1 MDQFKTIW
9 TKMKAKKEAEEASED
24 DENDSETENDD
35 SKTESS
41 NGLTPPQG
49 PIIIR
54 HNQLAPKHPSDNT
67 SILLDVET
75 FQSLG
80 KMQPFTVSIS
90 SSALLVLDL
99 HSHMV
104 KDSVCGYLAGQWDLN
119 SHNLA
124 VTHSFPCLTRHPE
137 EAARI
142 ESEIYSQ
149 IYGRHLSLVGWYRS
163 SPGGV
168 PALPSL
174 KDSEAQLDYQLKL
187 LGELNIFF

>member
-1 MDQFKTIW
+1 
-9 TKMKAKKEAEEASED
+9 MKAKKEAEE
-24 DENDSETENDD
+24 DSMKTSFETPPP
-35 SKTESS
+35 TEVK
-41 NGLTPPQG
+41 NGLGPAQAPQG
-49 PIIIR
+49 PIIVR
-54 HNQLAPKHPSDNT
+54 HSQLGPKHPSDQT
-67 SILLDVET
+67 SILFDVDTFET
-75 FQSLG
+75 LN

-104 KDSVCGYLAGQWDLN
+104 TEPVCGYLAGQWDLN

-124 VTHSFPCLTRHPE
+124 VTHSFPCLTRHAE

-149 IYGRHLSLVGWYRS
+149 IYGRHLQLVGWYRS
-163 SPGGV
+163 SPGL

-174 KDSEAQLDYQLKL
+174 KDSEAQLEYQMKL
-187 LGELNIFF
+187 LGNLAFFRHSDCTFDF